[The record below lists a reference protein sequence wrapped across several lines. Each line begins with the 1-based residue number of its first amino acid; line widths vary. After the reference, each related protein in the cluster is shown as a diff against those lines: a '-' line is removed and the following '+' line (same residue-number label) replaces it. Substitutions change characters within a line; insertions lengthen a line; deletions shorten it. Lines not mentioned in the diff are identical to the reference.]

1 METENGRNSES
12 IETVLKEPI
21 NQDSKTLDDLQCP
34 ILSCSATR
42 AGIQD
47 LEVTSNITMRNFEDQ
62 VLTAN
67 EEKGKWIFFCF
78 GCSASPPHRRLLET
92 IRCFRLYTFGCVVIL
107 SIKLIRV

>member
-1 METENGRNSES
+1 METENGRNSVS

-47 LEVTSNITMRNFEDQ
+47 LEVTSNIAMRNFEDQ

-67 EEKGKWIFFCF
+67 EEKGKWIFFVLDAQQVRHTGDCWK
-78 GCSASPPHRRLLET
+78 
-92 IRCFRLYTFGCVVIL
+92 L
-107 SIKLIRV
+107 SGVLNCIPLVAW